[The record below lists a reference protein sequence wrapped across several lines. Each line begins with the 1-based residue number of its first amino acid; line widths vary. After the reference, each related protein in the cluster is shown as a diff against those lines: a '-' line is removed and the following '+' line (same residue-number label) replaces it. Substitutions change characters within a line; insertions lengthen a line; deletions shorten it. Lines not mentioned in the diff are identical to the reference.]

1 MTSTRMTSRS
11 GAVRLRPAAHVA
23 LPALAALLLA
33 GCTSGSAPHTSV
45 PGPTVALHA
54 ADAVPGTLTIGVVVT
69 STSAED
75 EGAQDLPLAA
85 GARVA
90 QYRLGLRHPVQLKV
104 QDDHGTPE
112 GSTAAVQALLDQHV
126 SGIVYASEGSHMSPG
141 LQLAATA
148 KTAVLLPYADE
159 LPSGSGT
166 TALLSGPTRTQSV
179 TALTAALRARSLQRP
194 LVITTTPVEG
204 LDHVAAATGGVHQLP
219 EGGGLGQQAVDLAKA
234 AAGGDKAADSVVV
247 WASGQSE
254 AQIVAA
260 VQRAGLSVPVL
271 LGPAALTPS
280 FADTLRD
287 LDATGG
293 GTASGAFLTAGE
305 PATDSTTGPAM
316 SSFLAAVRL
325 AAADTSVEALAS
337 GAGFS
342 ANGAGTADTRSHDA
356 VVALA
361 AAAAHARSTAPDK
374 VSAALASLRVS
385 ADDGLAGPSLSFH
398 GDTPVGAGGVAVLQ
412 ASGEDPGRRA
422 GIAQQTEPLS
432 WFALPSS

>member
-23 LPALAALLLA
+23 LPALATLLLA
-33 GCTSGSAPHTSV
+33 GCTSSSAPHTPV
-45 PGPTVALHA
+45 PGPTVALRA

-148 KTAVLLPYADE
+148 ETAVLLPYADE
-159 LPSGSGT
+159 LPTGSGT

-179 TALTAALRARSLQRP
+179 TALTAALRGRSLQRP

-204 LDHVAAATGGVHQLP
+204 FDHVAAATGGVHQLP

-374 VSAALASLRVS
+374 VSAALTSLRVS

-412 ASGEDPGRRA
+412 ASGEDPGQRA